1 MRHSDPLSSAQQSVS
16 SINLLLLEQLFD
28 LMSDA
33 AFFVK
38 DKNGRYLSVNQSLI
52 TRHGL
57 HNKTDAIGKTPKD
70 ICQGDFGVVPT
81 DQDQAVLKTGRP
93 LIDHLECQWH
103 LPHQPVWCLTTKLP
117 IRNTKGDVIGIIG
130 VSRDTRMLVDADAV
144 PQQFA
149 NALEILK
156 TQLPA
161 DATPAWLARRSKLTA
176 PRLAR
181 LTKRMFN
188 LTPSQLIC
196 KTRMSAASRL
206 LVDTK
211 KSVSEIAHT
220 CGFRDHSAFTR
231 AFRSATGFTPREFR
245 AQLSKRA
252 KSSQN

>member
-1 MRHSDPLSSAQQSVS
+1 MRQSDHLLSAHQKVS
-16 SINLLLLEQLFD
+16 SINVLLLEQLFD

-38 DKNGRYLSVNQSLI
+38 DRNGRYLSVNQSLV

-57 HNKTDAIGKTPKD
+57 HNKADAIGRTPKE
-70 ICQGDFGVVPT
+70 ICQGDFGIVPAE
-81 DQDQAVLKTGRP
+81 QDQAVLNTGRP
-93 LIDHLECQWH
+93 LIDHLECHWQ

-117 IRNTKGDVIGIIG
+117 IRNQKGDVIGIVG
-130 VSRDTRMLVDADAV
+130 VSRDIRMMIDADAV

-149 NALEILK
+149 NALETLK
-156 TQLPA
+156 TQLPV
-161 DATPAWLARRSKLTA
+161 DASPAWLARRSRLTVQ
-176 PRLAR
+176 RLAR

-206 LVDTK
+206 LVDTSM
-211 KSVSEIAHT
+211 SVSEIAHA

-245 AQLSKRA
+245 AQLEKRA
-252 KSSQN
+252 KSSDN

>member
-1 MRHSDPLSSAQQSVS
+1 MRHSDPLLASQQSVS

-28 LMSDA
+28 LISDA

-38 DKNGRYLSVNQSLI
+38 DRNGCYLSVNQSLV

-57 HNKTDAIGKTPKD
+57 HNKTEAIGKTPKE

-81 DQDQAVLKTGRP
+81 NQDQTVLKTGRP

-117 IRNTKGDVIGIIG
+117 IRNMKGDVIGIIG
-130 VSRDTRMLVDADAV
+130 VSRDIRMMVDADAV

-149 NALEILK
+149 NALEILEN
-156 TQLPA
+156 QLPA

-176 PRLAR
+176 QRLAR
-181 LTKRMFN
+181 LTRRMFN

-196 KTRMSAASRL
+196 KTRMSAASRM
-206 LVDTK
+206 LVDTT
-211 KSVSEIAHT
+211 KSVSEIAHS

-245 AQLSKRA
+245 IQLSKRA
-252 KSSQN
+252 KSS